1 MCQDHWGQ
9 LLLSFSKGLEELGS
23 LGACP
28 RIGCL
33 PEKKSDVIAQY
44 IDPEMLSQRN
54 YDDNET

>member
-1 MCQDHWGQ
+1 MRIFRQAITA
-9 LLLSFSKGLEELGS
+9 L